1 MSSEAFRMPRRGALI
16 CLTAAIA
23 APFVIR
29 TAGILMPVRKRLLLN
44 LREIALLKEVQE
56 WRQSTAR
63 CAESRICVNWTGE
76 GWTHIDRLA
85 EAERRFR
92 AMGLV

>member
-1 MSSEAFRMPRRGALI
+1 MPRRGALI
-16 CLTAAIA
+16 CLAAAIA
-23 APFVIR
+23 APFVTR
-29 TAGILMPVRKRLLLN
+29 KAGILMPIRKPLPLN
-44 LREIALLKEVQE
+44 LREIELLKEVQD
-56 WRQSTAR
+56 WRQSMTR

-85 EAERRFR
+85 QGERRFR